1 MHQHVLR
8 RLDVLRRVVRLFT
21 GDALAPALP
30 LVGDRLDKE
39 DVTLELGPERCLERR
54 DERDPN
60 PPQLNRFHLHPRKPA
75 AIAPS
80 RASSSSLSS
89 TSDAATFCSSCS
101 TDEAP
106 RITTT
111 FGLRSSQA
119 RATCEEVAWRREAIA
134 HHAASSGV

>member
-89 TSDAATFCSSCS
+89 TSDAATLCSRCSS
-101 TDEAP
+101 DEVTECLA
-106 RITTT
+106 IVV
-111 FGLRSSQA
+111 LRLFQ
-119 RATCEEVAWRREAIA
+119 
-134 HHAASSGV
+134 